1 MAPAQGKG
9 LPMKKLITVALAAC
23 FLAMEGS
30 QCLGFGKL
38 WSRSANLDSRCDIQ
52 HTWAKR

>member
-23 FLAMEGS
+23 FLAMEGRPVS
-30 QCLGFGKL
+30 GVWEAVEPLSK
-38 WSRSANLDSRCDIQ
+38 SRQ
-52 HTWAKR
+52 PV